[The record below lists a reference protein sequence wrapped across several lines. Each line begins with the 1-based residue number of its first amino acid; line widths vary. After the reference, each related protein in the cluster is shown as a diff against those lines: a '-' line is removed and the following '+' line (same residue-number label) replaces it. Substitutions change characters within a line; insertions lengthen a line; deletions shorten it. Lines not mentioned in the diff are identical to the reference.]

1 MVNEKSIKWIDKI
14 NLLIVVKVVFS
25 CVIYVVVKKIKGGG
39 GIEKKLLKKMNV
51 SVIWIFEFWV
61 CICVFVW

>member
-61 CICVFVW
+61 CIWVFVW

>member
-14 NLLIVVKVVFS
+14 NFLIVVKVVFS
-25 CVIYVVVKKIKGGG
+25 CVIYVVVKKIKEG

>member
-39 GIEKKLLKKMNV
+39 IEKKLLKKMNV

>member
-39 GIEKKLLKKMNV
+39 YRKKLLKKMNV